1 MAGNLIARAIAN
13 DDPTWK
19 LFTPFELVWAGGK
32 YGRALAQ
39 LYYWTRRCGDALAER
54 RAQFGEFG
62 FRRAASQAGAVDRN
76 AVDEAPPD
84 GEEDPL
90 GGETAVPRAEMETAH
105 VDMHVAAVDPEP
117 IPAEEPPPM
126 ALGANRHEHQEKSDD
141 ADA

>member
-62 FRRAASQAGAVDRN
+62 LRRAARQAGAVDRS
-76 AVDEAPPD
+76 AVDETPPNGEGGQSGGATVHAEIEAARIDQRAPAA
-84 GEEDPL
+84 DP
-90 GGETAVPRAEMETAH
+90 VS
-105 VDMHVAAVDPEP
+105 
-117 IPAEEPPPM
+117 IPAEEPQPPM
-126 ALGANRHEHQEKSDD
+126 ALVASPHERRKKSDD